1 MCRPM
6 SNSPSPADPDMLMTL
21 GDWRRKGEAPP
32 FGPVLLNCTSN
43 WWAEGR
49 EAEAGLPRVNLR
61 LKILLFLIRFETPI
75 YERYFT
81 A

>member
-32 FGPVLLNCTSN
+32 FGPLLLNCTSN

-49 EAEAGLPRVNLR
+49 EAEDGLPRVNLR
-61 LKILLFLIRFETPI
+61 LKILTLV
-75 YERYFT
+75 
-81 A
+81 